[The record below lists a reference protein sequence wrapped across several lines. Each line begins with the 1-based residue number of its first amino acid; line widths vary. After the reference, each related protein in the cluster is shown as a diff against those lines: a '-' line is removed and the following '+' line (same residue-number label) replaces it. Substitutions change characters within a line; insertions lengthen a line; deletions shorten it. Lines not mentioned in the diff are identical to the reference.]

1 VKVKSPAEKN
11 FRRAK
16 AVKPVRKRA
25 VRRFMSWRSV
35 VTCTAVPLGLYAT
48 YRTFDLVLHASAL
61 QVRRIVVRGHV
72 QVSTGEVRAL
82 LDGLRGTSILTAD
95 LSQYRARL
103 MASPWVSEA
112 ALRRRL
118 PSTIEV
124 FVSERRPIGLCR
136 IGGHLYLVDRSGT
149 IIEEYGP
156 PYAKL
161 NLPIIDGALRTP
173 PSRTPLIDERRTELA
188 ARVIDSLASSQQ
200 LSARLSQIDVSDLLD
215 AVVLIDEDP
224 ALLHLGDQR
233 FAERLQGY
241 LDLAPTLRETAPEI
255 DSVDLRFE
263 DRIYI
268 RPAGPGAR
276 QTVVQ
281 PAVRR

>member
-1 VKVKSPAEKN
+1 VKVKAPAEKN

-16 AVKPVRKRA
+16 AVRPAKKRA
-25 VRRFMSWRSV
+25 RRRVVSWRFVSL
-35 VTCTAVPLGLYAT
+35 CAAAGLGLYAS

-72 QVSTGEVRAL
+72 QLSTGEVRAL
-82 LDGLRGTSILTAD
+82 MDGLRGSSILTAN
-95 LSQYRARL
+95 LSQYRERL
-103 MASPWVSEA
+103 MESPWVADA

-136 IGGHLYLVDRSGT
+136 IGSHLYLVDRSAT

-156 PYAKL
+156 QYAML
-161 NLPIIDGALRTP
+161 NLPIIDGAVRTP
-173 PSRTPLIDERRTELA
+173 PSRTPLIDERRTDLA
-188 ARVIDSLASSQQ
+188 ARVIDGLAARQD
-200 LSARLSQIDVSDLLD
+200 LSARLSQIDVSDPLD
-215 AVVLIDEDP
+215 AVVLLDGDP
-224 ALLHLGDQR
+224 VLLHLGNER

-255 DSVDLRFE
+255 DYADLRFE

-268 RPAGPGAR
+268 RPAGSG
-276 QTVVQ
+276 VVQ
-281 PAVRR
+281 TAARPAARN

>member
-1 VKVKSPAEKN
+1 VKVKAPAEKN

-16 AVKPVRKRA
+16 TVRPVKKRA
-25 VRRFMSWRSV
+25 RRRLVSWRFIGV
-35 VTCTAVPLGLYAT
+35 CVAAAAGLYGT

-72 QVSTGEVRAL
+72 QLSTGAVRAL
-82 LDGLRGTSILTAD
+82 MDGLRGTSILTAD

-103 MASPWVSEA
+103 LASPWVADA

-136 IGGHLYLVDRSGT
+136 IGSHLYLVDRTGT

-156 PYAKL
+156 QYAEL
-161 NLPIIDGALRTP
+161 DLPIIDGAVRTP
-173 PSRTPLIDERRTELA
+173 PSRTPLIDERRTDLA
-188 ARVIDSLASSQQ
+188 ARVIDSLATSRD

-215 AVVLIDEDP
+215 AVVLIDGDP
-224 ALLHLGDQR
+224 ALLHLGNER

-255 DSVDLRFE
+255 DYADLRFAG
-263 DRIYI
+263 RIYI
-268 RPAGPGAR
+268 RPAGSG
-276 QTVVQ
+276 VVQ
-281 PAVRR
+281 TAVRPAARN

>member
-1 VKVKSPAEKN
+1 
-11 FRRAK
+11 
-16 AVKPVRKRA
+16 
-25 VRRFMSWRSV
+25 
-35 VTCTAVPLGLYAT
+35 LYAT
-48 YRTFDLVLHASAL
+48 YRTFDLVLHASVL

-95 LSQYRARL
+95 LPQYRARL
-103 MASPWVSEA
+103 MASPWVGEA

-136 IGGHLYLVDRSGT
+136 IGSHLYLVDRSGT

-156 PYAKL
+156 QYAKL

-188 ARVIDSLASSQQ
+188 ARVIDSLAASQQ

-215 AVVLIDEDP
+215 AVVLIDGDP
-224 ALLHLGDQR
+224 ALLHLGDER
-233 FAERLQGY
+233 FAERLQAY

-255 DSVDLRFE
+255 DYVDLRFG

-268 RPAGPGAR
+268 RPAGSGAR
-276 QTVVQ
+276 QTAVE
-281 PAVRR
+281 PAARR